1 MILGV
6 CFCTLNVLYAK
17 PFSNCA
23 CFQNLNFCGT
33 SLIYRMSTV
42 WCSLTHELGYQ
53 VKSCSG
59 GLGYS
64 NSGLVNCILTS
75 HHNSAVL
82 QTHISFD
89 MSRTTCYIT
98 VSVTLKMELLV
109 QITQIEWLLK
119 FLVKFVDQQ
128 KCSSYSPS
136 NFFLV
141 QREIAMMKTTTRT
154 HILWNHS
161 RRSVAHL

>member
-82 QTHISFD
+82 QTHILFD

-98 VSVTLKMELLV
+98 VSVALKMELLV

-119 FLVKFVDQQ
+119 FLVNLLI
-128 KCSSYSPS
+128 S
-136 NFFLV
+136 
-141 QREIAMMKTTTRT
+141 
-154 HILWNHS
+154 
-161 RRSVAHL
+161 RSVVPTAPPIFF